1 MADRH
6 EPQIREYG
14 DVIHRELHLRSK
26 QRDSRL
32 LVEDLRAFTE
42 ASSEYAPVPEH
53 TARYRQMIGADA
65 YVLLATYQEP
75 LPAIHLATSDG
86 ETMYVT
92 NIVPQTRS
100 ELSVSE
106 YNTFLSDFAEA
117 LRRFSKRFH
126 RGIRIELSS
135 DELTLEAAISGPKT
149 RKYFEQYLAHY
160 PTSYHRCD
168 TLRLDQFIGA
178 ASRNPRC
185 QVNIERL
192 HQYLVTVL
200 QWAPGDAKWCVD
212 RIATGLEVLE
222 AQRHR

>member
-1 MADRH
+1 M
-6 EPQIREYG
+6 
-14 DVIHRELHLRSK
+14 IHRELHLLSK

-42 ASSEYAPVPEH
+42 ASSAYEAVPEL

-65 YVLLATYQEP
+65 YVLLAIYQEP
-75 LPAIHLATSDG
+75 LPSIHLASTDG
-86 ETMYVT
+86 ETMCVT

-106 YNTFLSDFAEA
+106 YNSFLSDFAEA
-117 LRRFSKRFH
+117 LGQFSKQSH
-126 RGIRIELSS
+126 RGIRIRLSS
-135 DELTLEAAISGPKT
+135 GELTLESAISGPKT

-168 TLRLDQFIGA
+168 TLRLDHFIGA

-192 HQYLVTVL
+192 YQYLVTVL
-200 QWAPGDAKWCVD
+200 DWAPGDAKWCVD
-212 RIATGLEVLE
+212 RITTGLEVLE
-222 AQRHR
+222 AQRQR